1 MSRRKDK
8 KRYELYFT
16 NEEWKKVQWLTKKY
30 HARNYASFIRNRILN
45 GKYVFEN
52 IKDKES
58 IIKEIN
64 YIGNNINQIAHAL
77 NTIAK
82 KTTATKQDMLQS
94 KLLAKQVL
102 EYQQEIY
109 KILQEK
115 LFITFEEKKDD
126 SNI

>member
-1 MSRRKDK
+1 MPRRKDK

-16 NEEWKKVQWLTKKY
+16 NEEWKKVQWLARQY
-30 HARNYASFIRNRILN
+30 HARNYASFIRNRIMN
-45 GKYVFEN
+45 GKNVFEN
-52 IKDKES
+52 IKDKDS

-64 YIGNNINQIAHAL
+64 QIGNNINQIAHAL
-77 NTIAK
+77 NIIAK

-94 KLLAKQVL
+94 KLLAKQVI
-102 EYQQEIY
+102 EYQHDIY

-115 LFITFEEKKDD
+115 LFTTFEEKEDD